1 MNFDVNAARSAGY
14 SDDEIADFL
23 AKENNFD
30 LAGAVSSGYSASE
43 VVSFLTQAPA
53 DDPARQELPAGVAP
67 STAGGGRGIVNPPL
81 ASEPQPQQ
89 EQPGFFGRLAD
100 SFGTGIDQAKAA
112 LSSINVTAQNEV
124 VKAKREQLARLE
136 ASGMADSPDAASL
149 RTQLDAVTKRQ
160 GQYIADLAQKQQAL
174 AAAPVYQGVRDLGQ
188 AQTFGDAWSI
198 FAKDPVNIALN
209 LGAQSLPAMAPGI
222 ITSAINPVAGMA
234 VMGASSAGV
243 EFGSTI
249 MEFAQKNGVDTSNRD
264 ALASFYSNPEMLDAA
279 KSYAATRA
287 GIIGLADTASA
298 GIASKTLVPK
308 MITGPVARV
317 AANTVAQMGVQGVSG
332 GVGEAG
338 AQIATEGR
346 ITSPGEVV
354 AEIAGE
360 FAGAPL
366 EVAGMRANVRKE
378 RELGRRDQPST
389 TASFTPPDS
398 VTAQAGLAPVVV
410 PLPQV
415 GIVQGE
421 MDASATGPVQR
432 ATADGSGQRGD
443 LGAPGVEPAGLGG
456 VDPIGDVRPGTD
468 GMAPVDGA
476 PRAVGDAGVQQPTPV
491 AGDPLKR
498 TADTE
503 LLRRAEAAQPA
514 PAAQPATIWT
524 GRAGDGYVTRQDA
537 EVALPTRVKREPDLR
552 WEIEQM
558 PSGKFRLAGYAQQ
571 EAAPAPTPASTGPQL
586 TAQQFMQNPAQAI
599 ETAQQITFAPGQMGA
614 VKVSDRK
621 ALNAT
626 FTLQE
631 MDDGTTVFTRS
642 GQPPSGQAAVAGGLG
657 QRAAQPSAEQ
667 QSAVL
672 ADLNKASA
680 GRFAAVAANTSFT
693 GVAQRIAAA
702 FGRPVM
708 LIRDRNGNAGFNALF
723 YPRQGVIAANV
734 DSDRPMYAVVTHEV
748 YHGLPDDL
756 RQRTTEAVMA
766 TVTPEQR
773 ARFLSEFAAYQK
785 ADAKTQDE
793 ELAARIIEQDA
804 ENPQF
809 WQKLADRMG
818 DSEFAKLAREILGML
833 DRLLAGFTR
842 EDSSEFTSDIER
854 VREVVADAYAEAQAR
869 MGQPPDADA
878 MASTPRKRETIGEY
892 RAIPYK
898 DGSTTIL
905 GDVDEIR
912 SKLPDDVK
920 GRVVDGGIRFT
931 TSDSQRV
938 RAALEGRQ
946 VAYSRAGAV
955 LDKLPMKDGKYLGAP
970 PDYDTPAKIPT
981 LRKILRN
988 LTKEG
993 EAGRFWY
1000 ENSSKAVLRMTG
1012 GNVQEARKFV
1022 ALLAIYSP
1030 QAKVDTNTTFAIRAW
1045 SQYKAGQPISVKTKV
1060 MDQKAAKAMEDIDA
1074 FWSGEKTGNFFFNLL
1089 REIDPTT
1096 AGKQGATID
1105 MWMMRAGMYP
1115 TDAPTK
1121 TQYAC
1126 MENETNRIAAEMG
1139 WEPQQVQAAIWVAM
1153 KARMENSG
1161 VKKRTEAS
1169 SEKKGWIRFDRDA
1182 KGKKVRVILDAQKH
1196 RDNWLAHAMRH
1207 VPSATDTKTAKFD
1220 FEDGL
1225 LRHIGQISFEARPG
1239 RTSGSLPGIHSA
1251 PYAQQVEFQ
1260 QAVQKTFYDER
1271 GTDMLASYLGLM
1283 IDNDILAP
1291 GVWQGEVSPSTQ
1303 MSTVMAPVGGKD
1315 GKNKVDPAQ
1324 AKLLNI
1330 YASVLGLL
1338 TRQEGVG
1345 WHRPFYATTKRD
1357 ANGLDIDIGRAIN
1370 PQETADL
1377 ERSVGAWM
1385 QSNGHTDW
1393 QNSFAFV
1400 SSPKGIRLVNFGI
1413 ITNEILQTEIVKVA
1427 ESVLPD
1433 GSVRVFAS
1441 DGDMPTNNWKE
1452 NPNGQTYVQGIRSEG
1467 RPDVLDWARAVLA
1480 PRVDAVF
1487 RDFADRYSWGDPG
1500 EVRFSAQ
1507 RDGAGRQGAGRAAP
1521 GSLAAPERA
1530 AQEAALTPLPGAP
1543 KVPGFHGPDP
1553 RLVAVAE
1560 KYAADNGI
1568 VLRRQAEYVQVD
1580 PERAARI
1587 AEAYEAMPHAPQD
1600 AQVREAYENLIRQ
1613 TRAQYDALVDAGYQF
1628 WFMDMN
1634 QPSSQEYASTP
1645 WNAMRDIRANQQMGV
1660 FPTEDGFG
1668 TNEDFTPES
1677 NPLLADTG
1685 LEWPS
1690 GSLNGPRKRVLA
1702 NDLFRAVHDAFGH
1715 GLEGA
1720 GFRAQG
1726 EENAWQAHVRLFTGS
1741 AVGAIT
1747 SETRGQNSWLNYG
1760 PYGEANRTAQVE
1772 DTVFADQ
1779 KTGLMPEW
1787 TWTEGRVGDMPMA
1800 SAYRA
1805 VTETPEF
1812 KRWFGDSK
1820 VVDADGK
1827 PLVVYHATTY
1837 GDFDAFSKAEQRK
1850 GMAGYG
1856 FYFTDRFGSEIYAD
1870 YGMNFQ
1876 MPRNWRGDE
1885 KKVNVMPVYLHM
1897 TNPLVID
1904 NIADVLARYGKRDPG
1919 QFGQARQFGGMS
1931 PDAMT
1936 AIQRDGFDGVITN
1949 EYVKRQRDGSYNVV
1963 EPGTKDA
1970 IKHPVYVTF
1979 EPEQIK
1985 SAIGNNGQFDPE
1997 NADIRMS
2004 ANRNAPIQGSRFTLP
2019 GMDGNRIRW
2028 DKIRRALQD
2037 DDLRMKRVQD
2047 AVLKQGGTVNEEQ
2060 NFYDAN
2066 TLMPG
2071 RVQTMM
2077 DDFRRDVIKP
2087 MIEKAAKAKIDLEEL
2102 ALYAYAKHAEERNN
2116 YIASINPRMPD
2127 GGSGMTTADAN
2138 KILADIAASGKQA
2151 QYDDLHQDLMSIT
2164 ETTRRVLLDEG
2175 LITQEQ
2181 FDAMEQQYGSYIPL
2195 RGFENVDEET
2205 GAIRPGIG
2213 RGINVR
2219 GKETIKA
2226 LGRASRAG
2234 DLIENVIRDYQRA
2247 VVRSEKNNVGKVL
2260 LDFVLSNPDPD
2271 LWGVDVDKTTASFDK
2286 KRGIV
2291 QYTKA
2296 IDKGEDT
2303 IGVKVAGQQVY
2314 IKLADKDLTR
2324 ALKQSF
2330 KDEVSGLERATVAMS
2345 GWYNNLMRNVLTRYN
2360 PPFAMVNAIRDAQ
2373 SGLVA
2378 AVDELGAKGAARFSA
2393 HLPKAIAA
2401 TTADET
2407 NKMWLSNPLTQQYLR
2422 EFKAAGAVTGGFFM
2436 RNLEDIA
2443 QDLRDDLL
2451 MAGAAPRTLGEKAK
2465 YNKVTKLAY
2474 KGSVKFLRALELMGA
2489 ASENATRFALYM
2501 AARDMGRTPA
2511 QAALL
2516 AKNGTT
2522 NFNRKGEWG
2531 GALNNL
2537 YLFFNAAVQ
2546 GNAQLFKTL
2555 KNPKVAAALTGVAGL
2570 TVSLAFL
2577 NAGMGGE
2584 DDDGEKYW
2592 DKIPGYE
2599 KERNLIIMLKPG
2611 DGISEGISR
2620 VGKRGRYIKI
2630 PVQYGLNFF
2639 TNLGYSVSDVIRN
2652 AQDPRQGKAA
2662 AKAGMH
2668 MASTFFG
2675 SLNPFGGALDLTDGV
2690 SVAMAVAPTIVDLP
2704 IQIGTERNAF
2714 GTPTAPTPFPGD
2726 TRPDSERMFISQMDG
2741 FAADLAKAMNRVGG
2755 GNEAKAGK
2763 ILGVETAV
2771 TPGTIKTIIAG
2782 TSGGLGAFF
2791 EQIYDTATGLL
2802 GDDKNLK
2809 TNRIPLLNK
2818 VYGEA
2823 GEDVNVRLAGDRMR
2837 EVGAAVKV
2845 IENQIRDGI
2854 KPDVTDEDK
2863 RLMSIA
2869 SAQEI
2874 YNKESARLRKDEID
2888 VIRSTTMT
2896 PEQKRIARDNIMAAR
2911 DRMATSVNRV
2921 YLNSFGAAEKGD
2933 AK

>member
-1 MNFDVNAARSAGY
+1 MAQNWWEDDPVAEGNNSNWWS
-14 SDDEIADFL
+14 SDPLAD
-23 AKENNFD
+23 
-30 LAGAVSSGYSASE
+30 
-43 VVSFLTQAPA
+43 APA
-53 DDPARQELPAGVAP
+53 ADPARQELPAGVVP
-67 STAGGGRGIVNPPL
+67 SAAGGGRGIVNPPP
-81 ASEPQPQQ
+81 ASEPQPQQQ

-100 SFGTGIDQAKAA
+100 SFGTGIEQAKSA

-149 RTQLDAVTKRQ
+149 RTQLEAVTKRQ

-188 AQTFGDAWSI
+188 AKTFGDAWSI

-243 EFGSTI
+243 EFGSSI

-317 AANTVAQMGVQGVSG
+317 ATNTVAQMGVQGVSG

-378 RELGRRDQPST
+378 RELNRQAQPT
-389 TASFTPPDS
+389 TTVNFTPPDS
-398 VTAQAGLAPVVV
+398 VTSQAGLAPVVV
-410 PLPQV
+410 PLPQG

-421 MDASATGPVQR
+421 MDAGATGPVQR
-432 ATADGSGQRGD
+432 ATADGPGQRGD
-443 LGAPGVEPAGLGG
+443 LGTPGVEPAGVGG
-456 VDPIGDVRPGTD
+456 VDPIGDVRPGAERVD
-468 GMAPVDGA
+468 AVDGA
-476 PRAVGDAGVQQPTPV
+476 AGAVGDARVQPAPPI
-491 AGDPLKR
+491 AGDPLR
-498 TADTE
+498 RAADTN
-503 LLRRAEAAQPA
+503 LLARAEAAQPA
-514 PAAQPATIWT
+514 PVEQPATIWT
-524 GRAGDGYVTRQDA
+524 GRKGDGYDTRGDA
-537 EVALPTRVKREPDLR
+537 EIALPTRIKREPELR

-558 PSGKFRLAGYAQQ
+558 PSGKFRLAGYEQQPAAQAQ
-571 EAAPAPTPASTGPQL
+571 PEAQPQAQAI

-599 ETAQQITFAPGQMGA
+599 QTAQQITFAPGQLGA
-614 VKVSDRK
+614 VKIADRK
-621 ALNAT
+621 ALNGT
-626 FTLQE
+626 FNVQE
-631 MDDGTTVFTRS
+631 MDDGTTVFTRAAAPAGS
-642 GQPPSGQAAVAGGLG
+642 PAVAGGLG

-748 YHGLPDDL
+748 YHGLPEDL

-785 ADAKTQDE
+785 ADAKAQDE
-793 ELAARIIEQDA
+793 ELVARIIEQDA

-854 VREVVADAYAEAQAR
+854 VREVVAEAYAEAQER
-869 MGQPPDADA
+869 LGQPADA

-892 RAIPYK
+892 QAIPYK

-970 PDYDTPAKIPT
+970 PDYDTPGKIPT

-1045 SQYKAGQPISVKTKV
+1045 NQYKAGQPISVKTKV
-1060 MDQKAAKAMEDIDA
+1060 MDQKATKAMQDIDA

-1096 AGKQGATID
+1096 EGKQGATID

-1121 TQYAC
+1121 TQYAF

-1207 VPSATDTKTAKFD
+1207 VPSTTDTKTAKLD

-1225 LRHIGQISFEARPG
+1225 FRHIGQISFEARPG

-1303 MSTVMAPVGGKD
+1303 LSTVMAPVGGKD

-1324 AKLLNI
+1324 AKLLNV

-1357 ANGLDIDIGRAIN
+1357 ANGLDIDIGRPVN
-1370 PQETADL
+1370 PQEAADL
-1377 ERSVGAWM
+1377 ERAVGAWM
-1385 QSNGHTDW
+1385 DRNGKPEW
-1393 QNSFAFV
+1393 QNSFAFI

-1413 ITNEILQTEIVKVA
+1413 TNEILQTEIVKAA

-1452 NPNGQTYVQGIRSEG
+1452 NPNGETYVQGIRAAG
-1467 RPDVLDWARAVLA
+1467 RPDVLDWARDNLA
-1480 PRVDAVF
+1480 PRIDAVF
-1487 RDFADRYSWGDPG
+1487 RDFSERYNWGDPG
-1500 EVRFSAQ
+1500 DVRFSAQ
-1507 RDGAGRQGAGRAAP
+1507 RVGAVRQGAGRAAP
-1521 GSLAAPERA
+1521 GPLEAPERA
-1530 AQEAALTPLPGAP
+1530 IQEAALTPLPGAP

-1568 VLRRQAEYVQVD
+1568 ELRRQAEYVQVD

-1600 AQVREAYENLIRQ
+1600 PQVREAYENLIRQ

-1628 WFMDMN
+1628 WFMDMS
-1634 QPSSQEYASTP
+1634 QPASQEYASTP

-1690 GSLNGPRKRVLA
+1690 GSLTGPRKRVLA

-1715 GLEGA
+1715 GLEGS

-1787 TWTEGRVGDMPMA
+1787 TWTEGRAGDMPLA
-1800 SAYRA
+1800 SANRTAGRLDGIEAYHYSKAGRQSLSSSSFGTGLQGSARDEYLNATDQRRRQRISFYVNKGTGIRPEAGVGGMAHRA
-1805 VTETPEF
+1805 MLNNIYDSNSDPQNLRKGGQAAFESAVLDAGFDGYLDRMDGDQPGQVILLGRRTVNVTPIGPRTRIDDAKPVPAATARKATREERGELVRRPDGQQMMGVINATKALRDAAPSFKLQYGEARVKVDEAAAANEALRQAGASFQFEIGDTPLASANRTVTETPEF

-1827 PLVVYHATTY
+1827 PLVVYHGT
-1837 GDFDAFSKAEQRK
+1837 GKDFGGVFNTQGGTGKTFDTGAF
-1850 GMAGYG
+1850 
-1856 FYFTDRFGSEIYAD
+1856 FTASTDVADSYTNGSA
-1870 YGMNFQ
+1870 
-1876 MPRNWRGDE
+1876 P
-1885 KKVNVMPVYLHM
+1885 NVAPVYLNL
-1897 TNPLVID
+1897 TNPLVVEVDGANWDRIPQKSKVLLPAIGKGKEKRSNVRNLFKGEWD
-1904 NIADVLARYGKRDPG
+1904 YPDDTAATDDIARWARKQGY
-1919 QFGQARQFGGMS
+1919 
-1931 PDAMT
+1931 
-1936 AIQRDGFDGVITN
+1936 DGVIF
-1949 EYVKRQRDGSYNVV
+1949 RGVV
-1963 EPGTKDA
+1963 DRGPSGAFDA
-1970 IKHPVYVTF
+1970 ESARKPADMFVAF
-1979 EPEQIK
+1979 RPEQIK

-2004 ANRNAPIQGSRFTLP
+2004 ASRGTLGLFSALERNITDVPTKSASAGGWKTQIQGMINKGAIKADEVEWSGINDWLDLQTGKVTKDSVLEYLHGNGVQVQEVTLGEPSEADIEMLLDDEAGEGMTREDAIETLQGAEGATPPKYGQYTLP
-2019 GMDGNRIRW
+2019 GGENYRE
-2028 DKIRRALQD
+2028 
-2037 DDLRMKRVQD
+2037 
-2047 AVLKQGGTVNEEQ
+2047 VLL
-2060 NFYDAN
+2060 
-2066 TLMPG
+2066 TL
-2071 RVQTMM
+2071 
-2077 DDFRRDVIKP
+2077 
-2087 MIEKAAKAKIDLEEL
+2087 
-2102 ALYAYAKHAEERNN
+2102 
-2116 YIASINPRMPD
+2116 PD
-2127 GGSGMTTADAN
+2127 GGGETAQDQKQRLKEKYGVDSWFDLTDAQKEDLRISDEKAN
-2138 KILADIAASGKQA
+2138 RPRAKYKSSHWDHPNILAHIRVNDRTDADGK
-2151 QYDDLHQDLMSIT
+2151 
-2164 ETTRRVLLDEG
+2164 RVL
-2175 LITQEQ
+2175 
-2181 FDAMEQQYGSYIPL
+2181 F
-2195 RGFENVDEET
+2195 VEEIQSDF
-2205 GAIRPGIG
+2205 GQDFKKARDAIR
-2213 RGINVR
+2213 
-2219 GKETIKA
+2219 
-2226 LGRASRAG
+2226 
-2234 DLIENVIRDYQRA
+2234 
-2247 VVRSEKNNVGKVL
+2247 
-2260 LDFVLSNPDPD
+2260 
-2271 LWGVDVDKTTASFDK
+2271 
-2286 KRGIV
+2286 
-2291 QYTKA
+2291 
-2296 IDKGEDT
+2296 
-2303 IGVKVAGQQVY
+2303 
-2314 IKLADKDLTR
+2314 
-2324 ALKQSF
+2324 
-2330 KDEVSGLERATVAMS
+2330 
-2345 GWYNNLMRNVLTRYN
+2345 
-2360 PPFAMVNAIRDAQ
+2360 
-2373 SGLVA
+2373 A
-2378 AVDELGAKGAARFSA
+2378 AVDSDF
-2393 HLPKAIAA
+2393 
-2401 TTADET
+2401 
-2407 NKMWLSNPLTQQYLR
+2407 
-2422 EFKAAGAVTGGFFM
+2422 
-2436 RNLEDIA
+2436 
-2443 QDLRDDLL
+2443 
-2451 MAGAAPRTLGEKAK
+2451 
-2465 YNKVTKLAY
+2465 
-2474 KGSVKFLRALELMGA
+2474 
-2489 ASENATRFALYM
+2489 
-2501 AARDMGRTPA
+2501 
-2511 QAALL
+2511 
-2516 AKNGTT
+2516 
-2522 NFNRKGEWG
+2522 
-2531 GALNNL
+2531 
-2537 YLFFNAAVQ
+2537 Q
-2546 GNAQLFKTL
+2546 GIVDRMK
-2555 KNPKVAAALTGVAGL
+2555 KAGL
-2570 TVSLAFL
+2570 L
-2577 NAGMGGE
+2577 E
-2584 DDDGEKYW
+2584 
-2592 DKIPGYE
+2592 
-2599 KERNLIIMLKPG
+2599 
-2611 DGISEGISR
+2611 
-2620 VGKRGRYIKI
+2620 
-2630 PVQYGLNFF
+2630 
-2639 TNLGYSVSDVIRN
+2639 
-2652 AQDPRQGKAA
+2652 
-2662 AKAGMH
+2662 
-2668 MASTFFG
+2668 
-2675 SLNPFGGALDLTDGV
+2675 
-2690 SVAMAVAPTIVDLP
+2690 
-2704 IQIGTERNAF
+2704 
-2714 GTPTAPTPFPGD
+2714 
-2726 TRPDSERMFISQMDG
+2726 
-2741 FAADLAKAMNRVGG
+2741 
-2755 GNEAKAGK
+2755 
-2763 ILGVETAV
+2763 VEC
-2771 TPGTIKTIIAG
+2771 
-2782 TSGGLGAFF
+2782 
-2791 EQIYDTATGLL
+2791 D
-2802 GDDKNLK
+2802 
-2809 TNRIPLLNK
+2809 
-2818 VYGEA
+2818 
-2823 GEDVNVRLAGDRMR
+2823 
-2837 EVGAAVKV
+2837 
-2845 IENQIRDGI
+2845 
-2854 KPDVTDEDK
+2854 
-2863 RLMSIA
+2863 
-2869 SAQEI
+2869 
-2874 YNKESARLRKDEID
+2874 
-2888 VIRSTTMT
+2888 
-2896 PEQKRIARDNIMAAR
+2896 
-2911 DRMATSVNRV
+2911 
-2921 YLNSFGAAEKGD
+2921 
-2933 AK
+2933 